1 LSGNIAAVYLYLLCY
16 LRNTTKDNKGCAIL
30 KAANVC
36 GKDNNKRSCCNSNN
50 GRDVSS
56 SNFSG
61 SSNIPAATSPL
72 ELAKVAQTAM
82 VIEITPPKWSGNLE
96 MFN

>member
-50 GRDVSS
+50 GSDVS
-56 SNFSG
+56 

-82 VIEITPPKWSGNLE
+82 VIEITPPNWSGNLE